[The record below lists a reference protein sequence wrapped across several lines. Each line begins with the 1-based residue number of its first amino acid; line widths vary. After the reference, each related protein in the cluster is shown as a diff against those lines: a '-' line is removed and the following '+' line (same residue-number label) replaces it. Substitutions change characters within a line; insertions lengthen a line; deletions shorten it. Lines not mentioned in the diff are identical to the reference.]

1 MKTKLI
7 SLLIALLCMTMLLVS
22 CSDPCVEH
30 IDADNDGI
38 CDVEGCEDA
47 VKKPEVAEHEHA
59 DANADGVCDTENC
72 GTIIITNVVDNIVEI
87 IVPTKPEE
95 KVPMVVKPIPVAN
108 RADYIEYDYAEKQAY
123 FNKLFRSYV
132 PDDYLGD
139 VGDGAYVVVKKVN
152 EVLVAPVEDN
162 PETTEVNE
170 YYAGKFKDT
179 YTVSDISG
187 ETELVI
193 LTFVKEYEGT
203 GSFVG
208 FDFDSSEFITV
219 NNGKN
224 TYFYRAGVANTAPAL
239 TFENGKLSDYEID
252 EYVTYL
258 EYDGKIV
265 VYDNASLVKLEEKEP
280 VFFVD
285 RPEFDVVEG
294 NLGIIYD
301 DNSMQVYDLT
311 KWIECV
317 YTYEVPNSSY
327 VEDSQVFELAN
338 GTYLYQ
344 YSVYLPNNAV
354 SYDVYNY
361 GQKFDLVYEIVNPAA
376 KTATKVEFG
385 YVIAMQMEEFP
396 GLKTEGKNIFAVLP
410 INNGTLATGEN
421 ESKLLI
427 TDNELNILFSLEKLV
442 INQDNLGFELVADK
456 YAVIEVLLGDSVA
469 DAVIN
474 LETLAVTY
482 LPAAIDYVY
491 DTCYMIDD
499 VLYNWDGTVKFDFR
513 DVEDAENPANDVTY
527 EFMARY
533 DSYFL
538 VEKETKTA
546 DVDEATGTPTG
557 TFTPVTKYYFYDV
570 NTAGAQLVEVE
581 YNNIIYRNGDMFIVR
596 VTTPVIDPATNLP
609 VIDPATN
616 LPKVVITY
624 NVFNNDGAFV
634 TTITDSIQ
642 EWNYIRGS
650 YDEDAGVY
658 ILTASVNLE
667 TGSVTKTYLFGMAAP
682 VAPAA

>member
-22 CSDPCVEH
+22 CTDPCVEH

-72 GTIIITNVVDNIVEI
+72 GVVIITNVVDNVVEI

-123 FNKLFRSYV
+123 FNKLFRTAVSS
-132 PDDYLGD
+132 DYID
-139 VGDGAYVVVKKVN
+139 GDGDYVVVKKTTA
-152 EVLVAPVEDN
+152 ELEAPIADN
-162 PETTEVNE
+162 PETLEVDE
-170 YYAGKFKDT
+170 TYAGKYQDT

-193 LTFVKEYEGT
+193 LTYVGKDYIGKDNAPY
-203 GSFVG
+203 VG
-208 FDFDSSEFITV
+208 FDFNSDAFIVLSTNSE
-219 NNGKN
+219 
-224 TYFYRAGVANTAPAL
+224 YALYRAGVANTAPAL
-239 TFENGKLSDYEID
+239 TFERSKLSGMPQID
-252 EYVTYL
+252 EYVTYVN
-258 EYDGKIV
+258 YDRKIV

-280 VFFVD
+280 EFFVD

-301 DNSMQVYDLT
+301 NYSMQVYDLT

-317 YTYEVPNSSY
+317 YTYEVPSSY
-327 VEDSQVFELAN
+327 VENSEVFELAN

-344 YSVYLPNNAV
+344 YSVELPDNAV

-361 GQKFDLVYEIVNPAA
+361 GEKFDLVYEIVNPAA
-376 KTATKVEFG
+376 KTATAVEFG
-385 YVIAMQMEEFP
+385 YVIVMQMEEFP
-396 GLKTEGKNIFAVLP
+396 GLKTEGKNVFAVLP
-410 INNGTLATGEN
+410 INNGTLATAEN
-421 ESKLLI
+421 EAKLLF

-456 YAVIEVLLGDSVA
+456 YAKVELLLGNNVV
-469 DAVIN
+469 DAVVN
-474 LETLAVTY
+474 LETGAVTY
-482 LPAAIDYVY
+482 LPEYIDYYY

-499 VLYNWDGTVKFDFR
+499 VLYNYDGTVKFDFR
-513 DVEDAENPANDVTY
+513 DVVDAENLGNNVTY
-527 EFMARY
+527 NFEERY
-533 DSYFL
+533 DSYFF
-538 VEKETKTA
+538 VSKTTYKAVVDETTGEPTGAFTDETK
-546 DVDEATGTPTG
+546 
-557 TFTPVTKYYFYDV
+557 TKYYFYDV
-570 NTAGAQLVEVE
+570 NTAGAALVEVD
-581 YNNIIYRNGDMFIVR
+581 YNNVRYDDEQIFIV
-596 VTTPVIDPATNLP
+596 
-609 VIDPATN
+609 
-616 LPKVVITY
+616 KVETEVPNAETGANDIVVTY
-624 NVFNNDGAFV
+624 NVYNNDGALV
-634 TTITDSIQ
+634 TTITDEI
-642 EWNYIRGS
+642 EDWNIDGY
-650 YDEDAGVY
+650 YDEEAGLY
-658 ILTASVNLE
+658 IVSTRVIGEDDSRTNKA
-667 TGSVTKTYLFGMAAP
+667 YFFGMAAP

>member
-22 CSDPCVEH
+22 CTDPCVEH

-72 GTIIITNVVDNIVEI
+72 GTVIITNIVDNIVEI

-123 FNKLFRSYV
+123 FNKLFRTVASSS
-132 PDDYLGD
+132 DYID
-139 VGDGAYVVVKKVN
+139 GDGGFVVVKKVS
-152 EVLVAPVEDN
+152 ETLVAPVEDN
-162 PETTEVNE
+162 LETPDVDE

-193 LTFVKEYEGT
+193 LTFVKEYEGNN
-203 GSFVG
+203 GYVG
-208 FDFDSSEFITV
+208 FDFDSSEFIV
-219 NNGKN
+219 VESGKE
-224 TYFYRAGVANTAPAL
+224 TYLYRAGVANTAPAL
-239 TFENGKLSDYEID
+239 TFERSKLGGLEIE
-252 EYVTYL
+252 EYVTYVL
-258 EYDGKIV
+258 YNEKVV
-265 VYDNASLVKLEEKEP
+265 VYDNATLAKLEEKAPE
-280 VFFVD
+280 FFVD

-301 DNSMQVYDLT
+301 DYSMQVYDLT

-317 YTYEVPNSSY
+317 YTYEVPSSY
-327 VEDSQVFELAN
+327 VENSEVFELAN

-344 YSVYLPNNAV
+344 YSVELPDNAV

-361 GQKFDLVYEIVNPAA
+361 GYKFDLVYEIVNPTA
-376 KTATKVEFG
+376 KTATAVEFG
-385 YVIAMQMEEFP
+385 YVIVMQMEEFP
-396 GLKTEGKNIFAVLP
+396 GLKTEGKNVFAVLP
-410 INNGTLATGEN
+410 INNGTLATAEN
-421 ESKLLI
+421 EAKLLI

-456 YAVIEVLLGDSVA
+456 YAKVELLLGNNVV
-469 DAVIN
+469 DAIVN

-482 LPAAIDYVY
+482 LPASIDFTY

-499 VLYNWDGTVKFDFR
+499 VLYNYDGTVKFDFR
-513 DVEDAENPANDVTY
+513 DVVDAENPVNDVTY
-527 EFMARY
+527 NFASKFN
-533 DSYFL
+533 SYFL
-538 VEKETKTA
+538 VAKTTKTA
-546 DVDEATGTPTG
+546 DVDETTGEPTG
-557 TFTPVTKYYFYDV
+557 TFTSVTKYYFYDV
-570 NTAGAQLVEVE
+570 NTAGAALVEVD
-581 YNNIIYRNGDMFIVR
+581 YNNIRYENDKIFVVKVETEVPNAETGANDIV
-596 VTTPVIDPATNLP
+596 V
-609 VIDPATN
+609 
-616 LPKVVITY
+616 TY
-624 NVFNNDGAFV
+624 NVYNSDGALV
-634 TTITDSIQ
+634 TTITDEIFD
-642 EWNYIRGS
+642 WNINGY
-650 YDEDAGVY
+650 YDEDAGLY
-658 ILTASVNLE
+658 ILSTQVVDAENGNYS
-667 TGSVTKTYLFGMAAP
+667 KAYFFGIAAP
-682 VAPAA
+682 TAPAA